1 MSNQSFQHFLTDGK
15 QNKTK
20 KRQIFVCVKR
30 KEKNIPSSGS
40 FLNGSACL
48 KRLNFDDDTLL
59 SSLLLSISFLFFF
72 NPLVTVDGISSD
84 GDAAAVVE
92 TEDNAEQEYG

>member
-1 MSNQSFQHFLTDGK
+1 
-15 QNKTK
+15 
-20 KRQIFVCVKR
+20 
-30 KEKNIPSSGS
+30 
-40 FLNGSACL
+40 L

-59 SSLLLSISFLFFF
+59 SSLLLSISLLFFF